1 MKPIHRRPAAIQDM
15 IRQVAYR
22 RSAAGEASAAT
33 LVDEMQA
40 CLQSIAEVPANG
52 SKRIG
57 QLLGVSELRWK
68 RVGKTKLW
76 FWYVEEATHVDVIR
90 LVSTDQLPRQAM
102 LPEDLH

>member
-1 MKPIHRRPAAIQDM
+1 MKPIHRRPAAIEDM

-22 RSAAGEASAAT
+22 RGAAGEASAAT
-33 LVDEMQA
+33 LVDEMQE
-40 CLQSIAEVPANG
+40 CLRSISEAPAMG
-52 SKRIG
+52 SRRIG
-57 QLLGVSELRWK
+57 QLIGVPGLQWK

-102 LPEDLH
+102 LPDDLR

>member
-1 MKPIHRRPAAIQDM
+1 MKPVRRRPAAIEDM
-15 IRQVAYR
+15 IRQVSYR

-40 CLQSIAEVPANG
+40 CLQSVSEAPASG
-52 SKRIG
+52 SRRIG
-57 QLLGVSELRWK
+57 QLLGVAELQWK
-68 RVGKTKLW
+68 RVGQTKLW

-102 LPEDLH
+102 LPDDLH